1 MTEPGGTGT
10 GAAKQIPP
18 ETFLIDRAAPLPL
31 QLQLRRQIVL
41 AVHEGRFRPG
51 ERMPSS
57 RALAAHLGLG
67 RITVSLAYGDL
78 VATDYLIAR
87 GRSGYFIADRPS
99 APEAAPE
106 PAPPGARLDW
116 GAMLEGRYGAA
127 RRKDRPRQ
135 WRDYP
140 YPFLYGQADDR
151 LIDHAAWRE
160 CAVRALGRRDLGALA
175 DDQYDGDDP
184 ELIDFIIRHL
194 LPRRGI
200 RAQPGEV
207 LLTMGAQN
215 ALWLICQIL
224 LNRGQSCAIEEPFYP
239 GLHEILAVHD
249 CTVRPVAID
258 AEGLPPDAIPEG
270 VSVVFTSP
278 SHQCPT
284 NRTMPL
290 ARRAALLR
298 LAAACGFAVV
308 EDDYEFE
315 ISFAGATSPAL
326 KAMDRSGAVIYIG
339 SFSKSVFPGLR
350 LGYVV
355 ADPAFVAEARA
366 LRGMMLRHPPG
377 HVQRTMAYF
386 LSLGHYDRQLNR
398 MRSAYAERRAAT
410 ARALARHG
418 LDLGL
423 VPGLGGSSFW
433 LGTPQGMDSADLAAR
448 LRDQGVLIEPG
459 RPFYRDRA
467 AGSGFYRLAYSSIGV
482 GEIEEGI
489 RRIAATARARAGAA

>member
-1 MTEPGGTGT
+1 M
-10 GAAKQIPP
+10 QIPT
-18 ETFLIDRAAPLPL
+18 ETFLIDRGQAMPL

-41 AVHEGRFRPG
+41 AVHEGRLHPG

-57 RALAAHLGLG
+57 RALAAHLGVG
-67 RITVSLAYGDL
+67 RITVTQAYGEL
-78 VATDYLIAR
+78 VATDYLMAR
-87 GRSGYFIADRPS
+87 GRSGYFISDRVG
-99 APEAAPE
+99 ALDTA
-106 PAPPGARLDW
+106 PAPLPPERRFDW
-116 GAMLEGRYGAA
+116 SILEGRALAA
-127 RRKDRPRQ
+127 RRKDRPRD
-135 WRDYP
+135 WRAYP
-140 YPFLYGQADDR
+140 YPFLYGQTDDR

-160 CAVRALGRRDLGALA
+160 CAVRALGRRDLGALS

-200 RAQPGEV
+200 RARPDEV
-207 LLTMGAQN
+207 LLTLGAQN

-224 LNRGQSCAIEEPFYP
+224 LNRGAACAVEEPFYP

-249 CTVRPVAID
+249 CRVLPVAID
-258 AEGLPPDAIPEG
+258 QDGLPPQDVPDG

-284 NRTMPL
+284 NRTMPR
-290 ARRAALLR
+290 ARREALLR
-298 LAAACGFAVV
+298 LAGMRGFAVV

-326 KAMDRSGAVIYIG
+326 KAMDRRGAVIYVG

-350 LGYVV
+350 LGYLV
-355 ADPAFVAEARA
+355 ADPAFLAEARA

-398 MRSAYAERRAAT
+398 MRQAYAARRAAT
-410 ARALARHG
+410 AQALARHG
-418 LDLGL
+418 LDGQ
-423 VPGLGGSSFW
+423 GAAASGGSSFW
-433 LGTPQGMDSADLAAR
+433 LPTPGGIDSGALALA
-448 LRDQGVLIEPG
+448 LRPQGVLIEPG
-459 RPFYRDRA
+459 RPFFRTPGGGHRH
-467 AGSGFYRLAYSSIGV
+467 FRLAYSSIAEP
-482 GEIEEGI
+482 EIEEGI
-489 RRIAATARARAGAA
+489 RRIAKTGWAMAGV

>member
-1 MTEPGGTGT
+1 MIERGGPQVQ
-10 GAAKQIPP
+10 APKQILP
-18 ETFLIDRAAPLPL
+18 ETFLVDRGAPLPL

-41 AVHEGRFRPG
+41 AVHEGRLRPG

-57 RALAAHLGLG
+57 RALAAHLGVG
-67 RITVSLAYGDL
+67 RITVSMAYGEL
-78 VATDYLIAR
+78 VAADYLVAR
-87 GRSGYFIADRPS
+87 GRSGYFIADRAHVLDETPTL
-99 APEAAPE
+99 APM
-106 PAPPGARLDW
+106 PPRFDW
-116 GAMLEGRYGAA
+116 TGKLPGRYRAA
-127 RRKDRPRQ
+127 QRKDRPRN

-140 YPFLYGQADDR
+140 YPFLYGQVDDR

-184 ELIDFIIRHL
+184 ELVDFIIRHL

-200 RAQPGEV
+200 RARPDEV

-224 LNRGQSCAIEEPFYP
+224 LNRGEACAIEEPFYP
-239 GLHEILAVHD
+239 GLHEILSVHD
-249 CTVRPVAID
+249 CEVQAVPID
-258 AEGLPPDAIPEG
+258 AEGLPCDAIPRE

-284 NRTMPL
+284 NRTMPR
-290 ARRAALLR
+290 ARREALLQ
-298 LAAACGFAVV
+298 LAAMRGFAVV

-350 LGYVV
+350 LGYIV

-398 MRSAYAERRAAT
+398 MRAAFAERRAAT
-410 ARALARHG
+410 AQALVRHG
-418 LDLGL
+418 LDLGMEA
-423 VPGLGGSSFW
+423 GSGGSSFW
-433 LGTPQGMDSADLAAR
+433 LGTPGGLDSELLAAR
-448 LRDQGVLIEPG
+448 LRPQGVLIEPG
-459 RPFYRDRA
+459 RPFHRQSGAGA
-467 AGSGFYRLAYSSIGV
+467 ASYRLAYSSIGV
-482 GEIEEGI
+482 SEIEEGI
-489 RRIAATARARAGAA
+489 RRIAAVSRDCAGAA